1 MTVLPAK
8 KWTLTSSICCD
19 ESLLAAHGP
28 YFGMVVFTQWRHRL
42 TPIGRL
48 ARFTSTLAAPAHL
61 TTNMLFLRRK
71 SEAQDKAKVRSG
83 WCITVA
89 VHAIGQLLVG
99 HLLVEARCVP
109 AYSVSCDGLCP

>member
-83 WCITVA
+83 WCITSGCA
-89 VHAIGQLLVG
+89 CNWALACRALACR
-99 HLLVEARCVP
+99 ARCV
-109 AYSVSCDGLCP
+109 YSVSCDGLCP